1 MWYSLLLLGKDH
13 LILLIFFPL
22 SQTQHNFSTYKTV
35 LSHMICSKHI
45 YILGSHQIQ
54 GIIFK
59 FWFSFISSKSSFD
72 ALHLPQ
78 AESMHRRLL
87 NQQRYGNLLR
97 SGKPIVSRIL
107 SSNFSWYLLSV
118 KVKSFFN
125 KVIIK
130 TCWKFIFTLFCMF
143 DHQAQISLSFESLW
157 LSTTVYETNPC
168 FVWLLFIC
176 LSKLHLKCLAFTSD
190 RKLHYMTILLNI
202 MMFKPYRYEWTIEY

>member
-22 SQTQHNFSTYKTV
+22 SQTQHNFSTYKIV

-97 SGKPIVSRIL
+97 SGKPIMSRIL

-168 FVWLLFIC
+168 FVWLLFV
-176 LSKLHLKCLAFTSD
+176 
-190 RKLHYMTILLNI
+190 
-202 MMFKPYRYEWTIEY
+202 